1 MKQIGLFFGSFN
13 PIHIGHLAL
22 ANYMCEFENMD
33 EVWLVVSP
41 QNPFKSNADL
51 AETDQR
57 IKMAELA
64 TKGHDKIRV
73 ETIETTLPVPSYTI
87 NTLEALQK
95 IHNDCFFNIIM
106 GADNIQN
113 IHRWKDADMILSNY
127 CIYVYPRL
135 GYSTNDIEIE
145 LPLSC
150 KITKAPII
158 EISSSQIRQWL
169 KAGKTIP
176 YFTPEAII
184 SFIKENNLYQ

>member
-41 QNPFKSNADL
+41 QNPFKKSVDL
-51 AETDQR
+51 IETDQR
-57 IKMAELA
+57 IKMVELA
-64 TKGHDKIRV
+64 TENYANMRV
-73 ETIETTLPVPSYTI
+73 ETIETTLPTPSYTI

-95 IHNDCFFNIIM
+95 QYKDCFFNIIM

-113 IHRWKDADMILSNY
+113 IHRWKDSDMILSNY

-135 GYSTNDIEIE
+135 GYSTDGIE

-150 KITKAPII
+150 KITQAPII
-158 EISSSQIRQWL
+158 EISSTQVRQWL

-176 YFTPEAII
+176 YFTPEKVI
-184 SFIKENNLYQ
+184 SYVKENKLYQ